1 VVAMSSGHLDGTAAT
16 APLAEVGAQ
25 RPRLRR
31 PSIAPSAILWL
42 AIGAAYFFIP
52 LLATFLFSLKSIQT
66 GKCCTLAAYGF
77 VLHDGDFWHT
87 IKISFLLAL
96 ETIVIALAIFVPT
109 IYLIHLELPKLRP
122 AIAFIALV
130 PFVVPPI
137 VMVVGLLDVYKGS
150 PGWFY
155 GQPWGFLV
163 AAYVIMAFPYMFF
176 ALDAGFRSI
185 DVHTLT
191 EASQSLGASWPTTLF
206 KVILPNIRSAA
217 LAGSF
222 LALAIVMGEFTIA
235 NLAQFHTFP
244 IFLEYV
250 NESQPYGA
258 AALTLLSF
266 GITWGAMLGLLF
278 LGRRRG
284 ARPTLIAGAR

>member
-1 VVAMSSGHLDGTAAT
+1 MTSGPEAAPALGGLAAT
-16 APLAEVGAQ
+16 SELPP
-25 RPRLRR
+25 RPRRR
-31 PSIAPSAILWL
+31 RAMAPSAIVWL
-42 AIGAAYFFIP
+42 VLGTVYFLIP
-52 LLATFLFSLKSIQT
+52 LVATLLFSLKSVQT
-66 GKCCTLAAYGF
+66 GKCCSLAAYGF
-77 VLHDGDFWHT
+77 VIHSSDFWHT
-87 IKISFLLAL
+87 IKISFLLAI
-96 ETIVIALAIFVPT
+96 ETIVIGLAIFVPT
-109 IYLIHLELPKLRP
+109 VYLVHLKLPRLRP
-122 AIAFIALV
+122 VIAFIALV

-137 VMVVGLLDVYKGS
+137 VMVVGLLDVYKGA

-155 GQPWGFLV
+155 DQPWGFLA
-163 AAYVIMAFPYMFF
+163 AAYLVLAFPYMFF

-191 EASQSLGASWPTTLF
+191 EASQSLGASWPTTLV

-244 IFLEYV
+244 IYLEYV